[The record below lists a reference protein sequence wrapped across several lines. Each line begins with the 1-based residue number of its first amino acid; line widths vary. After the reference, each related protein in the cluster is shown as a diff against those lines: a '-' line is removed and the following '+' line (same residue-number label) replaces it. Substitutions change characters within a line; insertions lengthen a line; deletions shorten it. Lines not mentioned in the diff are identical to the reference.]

1 MVSISDWDQRGPGFK
16 THKELK
22 EEEGAEDGEGGEGGV
37 VGGGGVGEMTVVVVL
52 NLEKGEQ
59 ILL

>member
-22 EEEGAEDGEGGEGGV
+22 EEEGAEDGEGGDGGV
-37 VGGGGVGEMTVVVVL
+37 VDGGGAGEMALIVL
-52 NLEKGEQ
+52 LKLEKGEQ